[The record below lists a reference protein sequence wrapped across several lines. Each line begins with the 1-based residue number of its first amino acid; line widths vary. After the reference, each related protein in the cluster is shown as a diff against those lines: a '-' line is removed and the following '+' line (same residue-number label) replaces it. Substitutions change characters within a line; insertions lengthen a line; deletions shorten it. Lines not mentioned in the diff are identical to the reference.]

1 MIYAKQ
7 KISFHKLSLHRRCS
21 HRYDRLVW
29 KHHRTLRHSKYISCE
44 AEILKIFKEAFVK
57 NAL

>member
-7 KISFHKLSLHRRCS
+7 KISFHKLSLNSRGSYCD
-21 HRYDRLVW
+21 DRLVR
-29 KHHRTLRHSKYISCE
+29 KHNSALRHSKYISCE
-44 AEILKIFKEAFVK
+44 VEILKIFKKAFVK

>member
-7 KISFHKLSLHRRCS
+7 KISFHKLRLHRRCS
-21 HRYDRLVW
+21 NCDDRLVW
-29 KHHRTLRHSKYISCE
+29 EHNSALRHSKYISCE
-44 AEILKIFKEAFVK
+44 AEILKIFKKTFVK